1 MFKKLQTKLMVSI
14 GILVAVSLVTV
25 SLFTYRQTSGEMQTN
40 IEEQATGVTGHLKK
54 TTEMYLTLYGDT
66 IERYSNDSRVISYL
80 TTLEKNEK
88 KGLDQKWPL
97 VDQDYQSF
105 LNLNKNVAVL
115 YVGAATKQFKTS
127 PKIDLPPGFDPTSRP
142 WYQNA
147 VKQPGEI
154 LWTDP
159 YVDASSGEYVVTVA
173 KSVIQPGSGK
183 VLGVVGLDLSLAGL
197 SKMINETNVGYKGYP
212 ILLDG
217 KGIALVHPS
226 QPKKNLSKTGY
237 VKKMLERKGGLAHF
251 TSNSSKFDLF
261 YQTVDK
267 THWKIGVVY
276 DQKVLMAGAA
286 KQGKIM
292 LFITLLSVIASLIVT
307 YFLSRSIA
315 KPISEMRNKMG
326 LVAEGNLTIKMQEKG
341 RDEIAQLTMHFNKMV
356 GDIRGLIS
364 SVETSI
370 FQVTDSASNL
380 SAIAEETIATSDEV
394 ATAVTEI
401 AAGAMKQAED
411 AEETNNRTLE
421 LAHHIQQLNSETDKM
436 LGLSDRAFEANETG
450 ISKITLLDEK
460 SEETSNVLESIGFVI
475 LGLSEKVQEIEEVV
489 QTITD
494 ISNQT
499 NLLALNASIEAARA
513 GESGK
518 GFAVVANEVRKL
530 AEQSKNATERI
541 RQTIEGI
548 ETETERVVKE
558 MENTKNISVEQKE
571 SVKNTI
577 EAFQLISNTV
587 LQIVD
592 SISGVRKEVEFV
604 QSFKEEVVGS
614 IQNIAAVAEQ
624 SAAASEQVSASTDEQ
639 VHALGSVAQSANEL
653 NAASSHL
660 QDQIKHFNLE
670 S

>member
-115 YVGAATKQFKTS
+115 YVGAATKQFKTT
-127 PKIDLPPGFDPTSRP
+127 PKIDLPPSFDPTSRP

-147 VKQPGEI
+147 VKQPGKI

-226 QPKKNLSKTGY
+226 QQKKNLSKTGY

-307 YFLSRSIA
+307 FFLSRSIA

-341 RDEIAQLTMHFNKMV
+341 RDEIAQLTVHFNKMV
-356 GDIRGLIS
+356 GDIRSLIS

-436 LGLSDRAFEANETG
+436 LGLSDQAFEANETG

-460 SEETSNVLESIGFVI
+460 SEETSNVLETIGFVI

-639 VHALGSVAQSANEL
+639 VRALGSVAQSANEL

>member
-1 MFKKLQTKLMVSI
+1 MFKKLQSKLMVSI
-14 GILVAVSLVTV
+14 GILVALSLITV
-25 SLFTYRQTSGEMQTN
+25 SLFTYRQTSGEMQSS
-40 IEEQATGVTGHLKK
+40 IEQQATGVTGHLKK

-66 IERYSNDSRVISYL
+66 IERYSRDSRVISYL
-80 TTLEKNEK
+80 QTLEKDEK
-88 KGLDQKWPL
+88 KGLGQKWPL
-97 VDQDYQSF
+97 VDDDYQTF
-105 LNLNKNVAVL
+105 LQLNKNAAVL
-115 YVGAATKQFKTS
+115 YVGAATKQFKTT

-142 WYQNA
+142 WYQKA
-147 VKQPGEI
+147 VKQPDQI

-159 YVDASSGEYVVTVA
+159 YIDASSGEYVVTVA
-173 KSVIQPGSGK
+173 KSIVEPGSSR
-183 VLGVVGLDLSLAGL
+183 VLGVLGLDLSLAGL
-197 SKMINETNVGYKGYP
+197 SKIINETNVGYKGYP

-217 KGIALVHPS
+217 KGIALVHPA
-226 QPKKNLSKTGY
+226 QQKKNLSKTSY
-237 VKKMLERKGGLAHF
+237 VKKVLGSHDGLVHY
-251 TSNSSKFDLF
+251 TGKSSKYYLF
-261 YQTVDK
+261 YQTIDK

-292 LFITLLSVIASLIVT
+292 LLITVLSVIASLIVT

-315 KPISEMRNKMG
+315 RPIIEMRNKME
-326 LVAEGNLTIKMQEKG
+326 LVAEGNLTIKLQEKG
-341 RDEIAQLTMHFNKMV
+341 RDEIAQLTVHFNKMV
-356 GDIRGLIS
+356 DDIRRLIS

-380 SAIAEETIATSDEV
+380 TAVAEETIATSDEV

-401 AAGAMKQAED
+401 AAGATKQAED

-421 LAHHIQQLNSETDKM
+421 LSNHIQELHSQTDKM
-436 LGLSDRAFEANETG
+436 LGLSDQAFEANQTG
-450 ISKITLLDEK
+450 IAKITLLDEK
-460 SEETSNVLESIGFVI
+460 SKETGSVLETIGIVI
-475 LGLSEKVQEIEEVV
+475 GGLSEKVQEIEEVV

-530 AEQSKNATERI
+530 AEQSKHATERI
-541 RQTIEGI
+541 RRTIEGI
-548 ETETERVVKE
+548 ETETERAVKE
-558 MENTKNISVEQKE
+558 MENTRNISVEQKE

-577 EAFQLISNTV
+577 QAFRLISSTV
-587 LQIVD
+587 LQIVE
-592 SISGVRKEVEFV
+592 SISGVKKEVEFV
-604 QSFKEEVVGS
+604 RSFKEEVVAS

-624 SAAASEQVSASTDEQ
+624 SAAASQQVSASTDEQ
-639 VHALGSVAQSANEL
+639 LRALDSVAQSANEL

-660 QDQIKHFNLE
+660 QDQIKHFSLAP
-670 S
+670 